1 MVLLGGITMRKE
13 LSTDECMEIFKK
25 YDEKSYEYYL
35 NNMWFFG
42 CDARNYARYLKEK
55 NENGGLCDEN

>member
-1 MVLLGGITMRKE
+1 MRKE

-25 YDEKSYEYYL
+25 YDRKSYEYYMS
-35 NNMWFFG
+35 NMWFFG
-42 CDARNYARYLKEK
+42 CDARNYARYLKEE

>member
-1 MVLLGGITMRKE
+1 MSKE
-13 LSTDECMEIFKK
+13 LTTDECMEIFKK
-25 YDEKSYEYYL
+25 YDKKLYEYYM
-35 NNMWFFG
+35 NNMWYFG